1 MKKQPPLKK
10 LVRSE
15 IKSIMND
22 MDFVFMDL
30 VSTNLNRVK
39 ISFNNS
45 KFVCYYQE
53 DVDRKIRHLT
63 ERLRSSISSLNKIY
77 KRVI

>member
-15 IKSIMND
+15 IKSIMNA

-30 VSTNLNRVK
+30 VSTDLNRVK
-39 ISFNNS
+39 ISFNDSN
-45 KFVCYYQE
+45 FVCYYQE
-53 DVDRKIRHLT
+53 DVDRKIRYLT
-63 ERLRSSISSLNKIY
+63 DRLRSSISSLNKIY